1 MEQQKMTEENGKHI
15 ALIGFVIGIIILFLG
30 IIHLVVERKK
40 QETVF
45 NQTIKQYE
53 QMIKQ
58 RDEQIQQLQ
67 TQLEALQ
74 KEQVIREKKIV
85 ILKKQREQIQK
96 PKTAEDTIKE
106 FKELGYDAYI
116 K

>member
-1 MEQQKMTEENGKHI
+1 MSTDTGKYI
-15 ALIGFVIGIIILFLG
+15 AFIGLVIGIVILFFC
-30 IIHLVVERKK
+30 IISLVAKGRK

-58 RDEQIQQLQ
+58 KDEQIQQLQ

-96 PKTAEDTIKE
+96 PKTAEETIKE